1 MRERLSRPVRTD
13 IRGRDSPLTV
23 PEPGETR
30 TATPTIRLAGR
41 GHGPSIVAVVVA
53 VFLAIAWIKP
63 WPAGAPRAAA
73 IPAGPT
79 RPPPEPT
86 ADPLSDLK
94 YHCQEPSGWRVY
106 ARERW
111 AGRALRSWRTME
123 PARAATGPLD
133 PGIPVIP
140 LGATIV
146 NLGYCSPW
154 NTAERPPAG
163 AVVAAWRLTVRTTD
177 PRSGWDAAAI
187 ELRATAPTPAT
198 VVASLFAPP
207 ARELDQDGS
216 SADGI
221 WAAGRWVF
229 TVRGAGYERWW
240 AIDVQLPGLPSGP
253 NPPGG

>member
-1 MRERLSRPVRTD
+1 MRERLSRPVPTD
-13 IRGRDSPLTV
+13 VRRRDSALPV
-23 PEPGETR
+23 SEPGEPR
-30 TATPTIRLAGR
+30 TATPTIRLAGG
-41 GHGPSIVAVVVA
+41 GHGPSIVVAVVA

-63 WPAGAPRAAA
+63 WPSAAPRAAVV
-73 IPAGPT
+73 PAGPT

-86 ADPLSDLK
+86 TDPLSDLK
-94 YHCQEPSGWRVY
+94 YHCQEPPGWRVY

-146 NLGYCSPW
+146 NLGFCSPW

-163 AVVAAWRLTVRTTD
+163 ATVAAWRLTARTD
-177 PRSGWDAAAI
+177 PRSGWDATPI

-198 VVASLFAPP
+198 EVAGLFAPP
-207 ARELDQDGS
+207 ARGFDPGS
-216 SADGI
+216 SSVDGI

-229 TVRGAGYERWW
+229 TVREADYERWW
-240 AIDVQLPGLPSGP
+240 AIDVQLPGPPSVP
-253 NPPGG
+253 VPPGG

>member
-1 MRERLSRPVRTD
+1 MRDRLSRPVRID
-13 IRGRDSPLTV
+13 VRARDRALV
-23 PEPGETR
+23 PDEPGETR

-41 GHGPSIVAVVVA
+41 GHGPSVVVAVVA
-53 VFLAIAWIKP
+53 VFLAVAWVKP
-63 WPAGAPRAAA
+63 WPAAAPRAA
-73 IPAGPT
+73 IVPVGPT
-79 RPPPEPT
+79 RPPAEPT
-86 ADPLSDLK
+86 PDPLSDLK

-123 PARAATGPLD
+123 PARVADGPLD

-163 AVVAAWRLTVRTTD
+163 ATVAGWRLTARTTD
-177 PRSGWDAAAI
+177 PRSGWEATPI

-198 VVASLFAPP
+198 VVAGLFAPP
-207 ARELDQDGS
+207 ASRLDRPGPS
-216 SADGI
+216 GEGTWS
-221 WAAGRWVF
+221 AGRWVF
-229 TVRGAGYERWW
+229 TVRGADYDRWW
-240 AIDVQLPGLPSGP
+240 AIEVQLLAPPSAP
-253 NPPGG
+253 IPVGG